1 MGMPTDW
8 VVMEDLTYATVV
20 QADASWILGHTDG
33 WKSCDS
39 QKVFRE
45 GFQRLG
51 AQLPVKKTLVSED
64 KTEEHHVRD

>member
-1 MGMPTDW
+1 MIKGMNFKKEKNKRVRGWRAMGMPTDW

-39 QKVFRE
+39 
-45 GFQRLG
+45 
-51 AQLPVKKTLVSED
+51 
-64 KTEEHHVRD
+64 

>member
-33 WKSCDS
+33 WKSCES
-39 QKVFRE
+39 
-45 GFQRLG
+45 
-51 AQLPVKKTLVSED
+51 
-64 KTEEHHVRD
+64 